1 MKKKIVRL
9 DENQI
14 EKLVKKI
21 IVAENNGSITD
32 QLDDVI
38 EAIRVVQREYEQF
51 ANSITGVGYMD
62 EIDGIAKDINKLEGK
77 LMDVKSKT
85 HEMRKKKDGERKQKE
100 MHERK
105 KMHNDRKKSAQEQ
118 GNNYSY

>member
-1 MKKKIVRL
+1 MKKKVIKLNENDIERL
-9 DENQI
+9 
-14 EKLVKKI
+14 VGKI
-21 IVAENNGSITD
+21 ISENDGSITD

-38 EAIRVVQREYEQF
+38 EAIRVVQREYEEF

-85 HEMRKKKDGERKQKE
+85 HEMRKKKESDSKQKQ
-100 MHERK
+100 MAERK
-105 KMHNDRKKSAQEQ
+105 KMHNDRKHKAQKG

>member
-1 MKKKIVRL
+1 MKQKVVRL
-9 DENQI
+9 NENQI

-85 HEMRKKKDGERKQKE
+85 HEMRKKKDSDRKQKE

-105 KMHNDRKKSAQEQ
+105 KMHDTRKKSAEKD
-118 GNNYSY
+118 GRNYSY

>member
-1 MKKKIVRL
+1 MKKKVIKLNENDIERL
-9 DENQI
+9 
-14 EKLVKKI
+14 VGKI
-21 IVAENNGSITD
+21 INEQDGSITD

-38 EAIRVVQREYEQF
+38 DAIRVVQREYEEF

-85 HEMRKKKDGERKQKE
+85 HEMRKKKESDSKQKQ
-100 MHERK
+100 MAERK
-105 KMHNDRKKSAQEQ
+105 KMHNDRKKKAQE
-118 GNNYSY
+118 GGRNYSY